1 MNRAFFRSLAR
12 SLLWLLAVT
21 LPLQGFA
28 SAMRS
33 CCVDELAAAVTV
45 TVNVAAGTMAAPQC
59 HSMADMADMADMAG
73 MSHLQDQPVPMNMA
87 MADGGA
93 TPHGHDCSN
102 HGACT
107 VGATAPP
114 GIPALHALT
123 LRAPPPALAPD
134 SLFAGHIPS
143 GLERPPRLAHSA

>member
-1 MNRAFFRSLAR
+1 MNRAFFRFLAR

-33 CCVDELAAAVTV
+33 CCVDELAVTV
-45 TVNVAAGTMAAPQC
+45 TVAVEAVQAPQC
-59 HSMADMADMADMAG
+59 HDMGDMAG
-73 MSHLQDQPVPMNMA
+73 MHVQNQPMKMA
-87 MADGGA
+87 MDDGGA
-93 TPHGHDCSN
+93 THHGHDCSN

-114 GIPALHALT
+114 GMPALHALT

-134 SLFAGHIPS
+134 SLFAGHIPP
-143 GLERPPRLAHSA
+143 GPERPPRSTRSA

>member
-12 SLLWLLAVT
+12 SLLWLLAVS

-45 TVNVAAGTMAAPQC
+45 VAAQAPQC
-59 HSMADMADMADMAG
+59 HDMADMQMAVT
-73 MSHLQDQPVPMNMA
+73 MTMD
-87 MADGGA
+87 DGGA
-93 TPHGHDCSN
+93 TQHGHDCSN

-114 GIPALHALT
+114 GMPALHALT

-134 SLFAGHIPS
+134 SLFAGHIPP
-143 GLERPPRLAHSA
+143 GPERPPRSTHSA

>member
-1 MNRAFFRSLAR
+1 MNRAFFRSLAH

-33 CCVDELAAAVTV
+33 CCVDELAVAVT
-45 TVNVAAGTMAAPQC
+45 AAQAHAQAQVPHC
-59 HSMADMADMADMAG
+59 HSMADMAGMQMAD
-73 MSHLQDQPVPMNMA
+73 HPVPMKMA
-87 MADGGA
+87 MDDGA
-93 TPHGHDCSN
+93 ASHQGHDCGN

-114 GIPALHALT
+114 GMPALHALT

-134 SLFAGHIPS
+134 SLFAGHIPP
-143 GLERPPRLAHSA
+143 GPERPPRSTHSA

>member
-1 MNRAFFRSLAR
+1 MNRAFFRFLAR

-21 LPLQGFA
+21 LPMQGFA

-45 TVNVAAGTMAAPQC
+45 AAEAMPAPQC
-59 HSMADMADMADMAG
+59 HDMGDMAG
-73 MSHLQDQPVPMNMA
+73 MHMQDQPMKMA
-87 MADGGA
+87 MDDGGA
-93 TPHGHDCSN
+93 THHGHDCSN

-114 GIPALHALT
+114 GMPALHALT

-134 SLFAGHIPS
+134 SLFAGHIPP
-143 GLERPPRLAHSA
+143 GPERPPRSTRSA

>member
-1 MNRAFFRSLAR
+1 MNRAFFRFLAR

-21 LPLQGFA
+21 LPMQGFA

-33 CCVDELAAAVTV
+33 CCVDELAVAVTV
-45 TVNVAAGTMAAPQC
+45 SAMQAQAPQC
-59 HSMADMADMADMAG
+59 HDMADMADMQMA
-73 MSHLQDQPVPMNMA
+73 DQPMTMA
-87 MADGGA
+87 MDDGGA
-93 TPHGHDCSN
+93 THHGHDCSN

-114 GIPALHALT
+114 GMPALHALT

-134 SLFAGHIPS
+134 SRFAGHIPP
-143 GLERPPRLAHSA
+143 GPERPPRSTRSA

>member
-1 MNRAFFRSLAR
+1 MNRAFFRFLAR

-33 CCVDELAAAVTV
+33 CCVDELAVA
-45 TVNVAAGTMAAPQC
+45 VNVTAAAIEAPPC
-59 HSMADMADMADMAG
+59 HDMADMQMA
-73 MSHLQDQPVPMNMA
+73 DQPMKMA
-87 MADGGA
+87 MDDGGA
-93 TPHGHDCSN
+93 THHGHDCSN

-114 GIPALHALT
+114 GMPALHALT

-134 SLFAGHIPS
+134 SLFAGHIPP
-143 GLERPPRLAHSA
+143 GPERPPRSTRSA

>member
-21 LPLQGFA
+21 LPMQGFA

-45 TVNVAAGTMAAPQC
+45 AAVALDAPQC
-59 HSMADMADMADMAG
+59 HDMGDMAG
-73 MSHLQDQPVPMNMA
+73 KSHMQDQPLHMA
-87 MADGGA
+87 MDDGGA
-93 TPHGHDCSN
+93 GHPGHDCSS
-102 HGACT
+102 ACT

-114 GIPALHALT
+114 GMPALHALT

-134 SLFAGHIPS
+134 SLFAGHIPP
-143 GLERPPRLAHSA
+143 GPERPPRSTRSA

>member
-21 LPLQGFA
+21 LPMQGFA

-45 TVNVAAGTMAAPQC
+45 VAAQAPQC
-59 HSMADMADMADMAG
+59 HAMNDAADMRIA
-73 MSHLQDQPVPMNMA
+73 HQPMTMA
-87 MADGGA
+87 MDDGGA
-93 TPHGHDCSN
+93 TQHGHDCSN

-114 GIPALHALT
+114 GMPALHAVI

-134 SLFAGHIPS
+134 SLFAGHIPP
-143 GLERPPRLAHSA
+143 GPERPPRSTHSA

>member
-1 MNRAFFRSLAR
+1 MNRAFFRFLAR

-33 CCVDELAAAVTV
+33 CCVDELAVTV
-45 TVNVAAGTMAAPQC
+45 TGAVEAMQAPQC
-59 HSMADMADMADMAG
+59 HDMGDMAG
-73 MSHLQDQPVPMNMA
+73 MHVQNQPMKMA
-87 MADGGA
+87 MDDGGA
-93 TPHGHDCSN
+93 THHGHDCSN

-114 GIPALHALT
+114 GMPALHALT

-134 SLFAGHIPS
+134 SLFAGHIPP
-143 GLERPPRLAHSA
+143 GPERPPRSTRSA

>member
-1 MNRAFFRSLAR
+1 MNRAFFRFLAR

-21 LPLQGFA
+21 LPMQGFA

-33 CCVDELAAAVTV
+33 CCVDELAVAVTV
-45 TVNVAAGTMAAPQC
+45 AVEAMQAPQC
-59 HSMADMADMADMAG
+59 HDMGDMAG
-73 MSHLQDQPVPMNMA
+73 MHMQDPPMKMA
-87 MADGGA
+87 MDDGGA
-93 TPHGHDCSN
+93 THHGHDCSN

-114 GIPALHALT
+114 GMPALHALT

-134 SLFAGHIPS
+134 SLFAGHIPP
-143 GLERPPRLAHSA
+143 GPERPPRSTRSA

>member
-12 SLLWLLAVT
+12 SLLWLLAVS

-33 CCVDELAAAVTV
+33 CCVDELAVAVTV
-45 TVNVAAGTMAAPQC
+45 TVEAMQAPQC
-59 HSMADMADMADMAG
+59 HAMNDAADMRIA
-73 MSHLQDQPVPMNMA
+73 DQPMTMA
-87 MADGGA
+87 MDDGGA
-93 TPHGHDCSN
+93 TQHGHDCSN
-102 HGACT
+102 HGTCT

-114 GIPALHALT
+114 GMPALHALI

-134 SLFAGHIPS
+134 SLFAGHIPP
-143 GLERPPRLAHSA
+143 GPERPPRSTHSA

>member
-45 TVNVAAGTMAAPQC
+45 TVAAMPAPQC
-59 HSMADMADMADMAG
+59 HDMGDMQMQG
-73 MSHLQDQPVPMNMA
+73 QPLNMA

-93 TPHGHDCSN
+93 THHGHDCSN

-114 GIPALHALT
+114 GMPALHALT

-134 SLFAGHIPS
+134 SLFAGHIPP
-143 GLERPPRLAHSA
+143 GPERPPRSTRSA

>member
-33 CCVDELAAAVTV
+33 CCVDELTAAVTV
-45 TVNVAAGTMAAPQC
+45 VAAQAPQC
-59 HSMADMADMADMAG
+59 HAMDEAGDMADMQMA
-73 MSHLQDQPVPMNMA
+73 HQPMTMVMD
-87 MADGGA
+87 DGGA
-93 TPHGHDCSN
+93 TQHGHDCSN

-114 GIPALHALT
+114 GMPALHALT

-134 SLFAGHIPS
+134 SLFAGHIPP
-143 GLERPPRLAHSA
+143 GPERPPRSTHSA

>member
-1 MNRAFFRSLAR
+1 MNRAFFRFLAR

-33 CCVDELAAAVTV
+33 CCVDELAVAVAAVHAPAQAQT
-45 TVNVAAGTMAAPQC
+45 PQC
-59 HSMADMADMADMAG
+59 HDMGDMADMAMP
-73 MSHLQDQPVPMNMA
+73 DQPMKMA
-87 MADGGA
+87 MDDGGA
-93 TPHGHDCSN
+93 THHGHDCSN

-114 GIPALHALT
+114 GMPALHALT

-143 GLERPPRLAHSA
+143 GLERPPRSTRSA

>member
-1 MNRAFFRSLAR
+1 MNRAFFRFLAR

-21 LPLQGFA
+21 LPMQGFA

-33 CCVDELAAAVTV
+33 CCVDELAVAVTV
-45 TVNVAAGTMAAPQC
+45 AVEAMQAPQC
-59 HSMADMADMADMAG
+59 HDMGDMAG
-73 MSHLQDQPVPMNMA
+73 MHMQDQPMRMA
-87 MADGGA
+87 MDDGGA
-93 TPHGHDCSN
+93 THHGHDCSN

-114 GIPALHALT
+114 GMPALHALT

-134 SLFAGHIPS
+134 SLFAGHIPP
-143 GLERPPRLAHSA
+143 GPERPPRSTRSA

>member
-1 MNRAFFRSLAR
+1 MNRAFFRFLAR

-21 LPLQGFA
+21 LPMQGFA

-33 CCVDELAAAVTV
+33 CCVDELAATV
-45 TVNVAAGTMAAPQC
+45 TVVAAQAQAPQC
-59 HSMADMADMADMAG
+59 HDMADMADMRMA
-73 MSHLQDQPVPMNMA
+73 DQPMSMA
-87 MADGGA
+87 MDDGGA
-93 TPHGHDCSN
+93 THHGHDCSN

-114 GIPALHALT
+114 GMPALHALT

-134 SLFAGHIPS
+134 SRFAGHIPP
-143 GLERPPRLAHSA
+143 GPERPPRSTRSA

>member
-1 MNRAFFRSLAR
+1 MNRAFFRFLAR

-33 CCVDELAAAVTV
+33 CCVDELAVAVTV
-45 TVNVAAGTMAAPQC
+45 AVKAMQAPQC
-59 HSMADMADMADMAG
+59 HDMGDMAG
-73 MSHLQDQPVPMNMA
+73 MHMQDQPMKMA
-87 MADGGA
+87 MDDGGA
-93 TPHGHDCSN
+93 THHGHDCSN

-114 GIPALHALT
+114 GMPALHALT

-134 SLFAGHIPS
+134 SLFAGHIPP
-143 GLERPPRLAHSA
+143 GPERPPRSTRSA

>member
-1 MNRAFFRSLAR
+1 MNRAFFRFLAR

-33 CCVDELAAAVTV
+33 CCVDELAVVATVAVE
-45 TVNVAAGTMAAPQC
+45 AMQAPPC
-59 HSMADMADMADMAG
+59 HDMADMQMA
-73 MSHLQDQPVPMNMA
+73 DQPMKMA
-87 MADGGA
+87 MDDGGA
-93 TPHGHDCSN
+93 THHGHDCSN

-114 GIPALHALT
+114 GMPALHALT

-134 SLFAGHIPS
+134 SLFAGHIPP
-143 GLERPPRLAHSA
+143 GPERPPRSTRSA

>member
-12 SLLWLLAVT
+12 SLLWLLAVS

-28 SAMRS
+28 SAMRN

-45 TVNVAAGTMAAPQC
+45 TVAAEAMQAPQC
-59 HSMADMADMADMAG
+59 HDMGDMQMQG
-73 MSHLQDQPVPMNMA
+73 QPMKMA
-87 MADGGA
+87 MDDGGA
-93 TPHGHDCSN
+93 TQHGHDCSN

-114 GIPALHALT
+114 GMPAMHALT
-123 LRAPPPALAPD
+123 LRAPLPALAPD
-134 SLFAGHIPS
+134 SLFAGHIPP
-143 GLERPPRLAHSA
+143 GPERPPRSTHSA

>member
-1 MNRAFFRSLAR
+1 MNRAFFRFLAR

-21 LPLQGFA
+21 LPMQGFA

-33 CCVDELAAAVTV
+33 CCVDELAVAVTV
-45 TVNVAAGTMAAPQC
+45 AVEAMQAPQC
-59 HSMADMADMADMAG
+59 HDMGDMAG
-73 MSHLQDQPVPMNMA
+73 MHMQDQPMTMA
-87 MADGGA
+87 MDDGGA
-93 TPHGHDCSN
+93 THHGHDCSN

-114 GIPALHALT
+114 GMPALHALT

-134 SLFAGHIPS
+134 SLFAGHIPP
-143 GLERPPRLAHSA
+143 GPERPPRSTRSA

>member
-21 LPLQGFA
+21 LPMQGFA

-45 TVNVAAGTMAAPQC
+45 TVAAEAMQAPQC
-59 HSMADMADMADMAG
+59 HDMGDMQMQG
-73 MSHLQDQPVPMNMA
+73 QPMKMA
-87 MADGGA
+87 MDDGGA
-93 TPHGHDCSN
+93 THHGHDCSN

-114 GIPALHALT
+114 GMPALHALI

-134 SLFAGHIPS
+134 SLFAGHIPP
-143 GLERPPRLAHSA
+143 GPERPPRSTHSA

>member
-1 MNRAFFRSLAR
+1 MNRAFFRSLAH

-33 CCVDELAAAVTV
+33 CCVDELAVAVT
-45 TVNVAAGTMAAPQC
+45 AAQAQAPQC
-59 HSMADMADMADMAG
+59 HSMADMADMYM
-73 MSHLQDQPVPMNMA
+73 QDQPMGMKMA
-87 MADGGA
+87 MDDGGA
-93 TPHGHDCSN
+93 TQHGHDCSN

-114 GIPALHALT
+114 GMPALPAWT

-134 SLFAGHIPS
+134 SLFAGHIPP
-143 GLERPPRLAHSA
+143 GPERPPRSPHSA

>member
-1 MNRAFFRSLAR
+1 MNRAFFRFLAR

-33 CCVDELAAAVTV
+33 CCVDELAFTVAVE
-45 TVNVAAGTMAAPQC
+45 AMQAPQC
-59 HSMADMADMADMAG
+59 HDMGDMAG
-73 MSHLQDQPVPMNMA
+73 MHMQDQPMKMA
-87 MADGGA
+87 MDDGGA
-93 TPHGHDCSN
+93 THHGHDCSN

-114 GIPALHALT
+114 GMPVLHALT
-123 LRAPPPALAPD
+123 LRAPPPALAPE
-134 SLFAGHIPS
+134 SLFAGHIPP
-143 GLERPPRLAHSA
+143 GPERPPRSTRSA

>member
-45 TVNVAAGTMAAPQC
+45 TVAAEAMQAPQC
-59 HSMADMADMADMAG
+59 HDMGDMQMQG
-73 MSHLQDQPVPMNMA
+73 QPMKMA
-87 MADGGA
+87 MDDGGA
-93 TPHGHDCSN
+93 THHGHDCSN

-114 GIPALHALT
+114 GMPALHALI

-134 SLFAGHIPS
+134 SLFAGHIPP
-143 GLERPPRLAHSA
+143 GPERPPRSTHSA

>member
-33 CCVDELAAAVTV
+33 CCVDELTAAVTV
-45 TVNVAAGTMAAPQC
+45 VAAQAPQC
-59 HSMADMADMADMAG
+59 HAMNDAADMQMAHQPMT
-73 MSHLQDQPVPMNMA
+73 MSMDY
-87 MADGGA
+87 GGA
-93 TPHGHDCSN
+93 MQHGHDCSN

-114 GIPALHALT
+114 GMPALHALI

-134 SLFAGHIPS
+134 SLFAGHIPP
-143 GLERPPRLAHSA
+143 GPERPPRSTHSA

>member
-21 LPLQGFA
+21 LPMQGFA

-33 CCVDELAAAVTV
+33 CCVDELAVAVTL
-45 TVNVAAGTMAAPQC
+45 AAAAMQAPQC
-59 HSMADMADMADMAG
+59 HDMSDMADMRMAD
-73 MSHLQDQPVPMNMA
+73 HPMTMA
-87 MADGGA
+87 MDDGGA
-93 TPHGHDCSN
+93 MQHGHDCSN

-114 GIPALHALT
+114 GMPALHALT

-134 SLFAGHIPS
+134 SLFAGHIPP
-143 GLERPPRLAHSA
+143 GPERPPRSTHSA

>member
-12 SLLWLLAVT
+12 SLLWLLAVS

-45 TVNVAAGTMAAPQC
+45 VAAQAPQC
-59 HSMADMADMADMAG
+59 HDMADMRM
-73 MSHLQDQPVPMNMA
+73 QEQPMTMA
-87 MADGGA
+87 MDDGGA
-93 TPHGHDCSN
+93 TQHGHDCSN

-114 GIPALHALT
+114 GMPALHALT

-134 SLFAGHIPS
+134 SLFAGHIPP
-143 GLERPPRLAHSA
+143 GPERPPRSTHSA

>member
-33 CCVDELAAAVTV
+33 CCVDELTAAVTV
-45 TVNVAAGTMAAPQC
+45 VAAQAPQC
-59 HSMADMADMADMAG
+59 HAMDEAGDMADMQMA
-73 MSHLQDQPVPMNMA
+73 HQPMTMA
-87 MADGGA
+87 MDDGGA
-93 TPHGHDCSN
+93 TQHGHDCSS
-102 HGACT
+102 ACT

-114 GIPALHALT
+114 GMPALHALT

-134 SLFAGHIPS
+134 SLFAGHIPP
-143 GLERPPRLAHSA
+143 GPERPPISTHSA

>member
-1 MNRAFFRSLAR
+1 MNRAFFRFLAR

-33 CCVDELAAAVTV
+33 CCVDELAVAVTV
-45 TVNVAAGTMAAPQC
+45 TAVAMDAPQC
-59 HSMADMADMADMAG
+59 HDMADMQMA
-73 MSHLQDQPVPMNMA
+73 DQPVQMNMA
-87 MADGGA
+87 MDDGGA
-93 TPHGHDCSN
+93 THHGHDCSN

-114 GIPALHALT
+114 GMSALHALT
-123 LRAPPPALAPD
+123 LRAPPPMLAPD

-143 GLERPPRLAHSA
+143 GPERPPRSTHSV

>member
-1 MNRAFFRSLAR
+1 MNRAFFRFLAR

-33 CCVDELAAAVTV
+33 CCVDELAVTV
-45 TVNVAAGTMAAPQC
+45 TVAVEAVQAPQC
-59 HSMADMADMADMAG
+59 HDMAG
-73 MSHLQDQPVPMNMA
+73 MHMQNQPMKMA
-87 MADGGA
+87 MDDGGA
-93 TPHGHDCSN
+93 THHGHDCSN

-114 GIPALHALT
+114 GMPALHALT

-134 SLFAGHIPS
+134 SLFAGHIPP
-143 GLERPPRLAHSA
+143 GPERPPRSTRSA

>member
-12 SLLWLLAVT
+12 SLLWLLVVT

-45 TVNVAAGTMAAPQC
+45 AAEAMQAPQC
-59 HSMADMADMADMAG
+59 HDMGDMLMQG
-73 MSHLQDQPVPMNMA
+73 QPMKMA
-87 MADGGA
+87 MDDGGA
-93 TPHGHDCSN
+93 THHGHDCSN

-114 GIPALHALT
+114 GMPALHALT

-134 SLFAGHIPS
+134 SLFAGHIPP
-143 GLERPPRLAHSA
+143 GPERPPRSTRSA

>member
-21 LPLQGFA
+21 LPMQGFA

-33 CCVDELAAAVTV
+33 CCVDELAVAVTL
-45 TVNVAAGTMAAPQC
+45 TVEAMPAPQC
-59 HSMADMADMADMAG
+59 HDMDDSADMQMV
-73 MSHLQDQPVPMNMA
+73 DQPMTMA
-87 MADGGA
+87 MDDGGA
-93 TPHGHDCSN
+93 AQQHGHDCSS
-102 HGACT
+102 ACT

-134 SLFAGHIPS
+134 SRFAGHIPP
-143 GLERPPRLAHSA
+143 GPERPPRSTRSA

>member
-33 CCVDELAAAVTV
+33 CCVDELAVAVTL
-45 TVNVAAGTMAAPQC
+45 TVEAMPAPQC
-59 HSMADMADMADMAG
+59 HDMADMGDMQMADQSMT
-73 MSHLQDQPVPMNMA
+73 MD
-87 MADGGA
+87 DGGA
-93 TPHGHDCSN
+93 TQHGHDCSS
-102 HGACT
+102 ACT

-114 GIPALHALT
+114 GMPALHALT
-123 LRAPPPALAPD
+123 LRAPPPALAPG
-134 SLFAGHIPS
+134 SRFAGHIPP
-143 GLERPPRLAHSA
+143 GPERPPRSTRSA

>member
-1 MNRAFFRSLAR
+1 MNRAFFRFLAR

-33 CCVDELAAAVTV
+33 CCVDELAVAVAAVH
-45 TVNVAAGTMAAPQC
+45 APAQAQMPQC
-59 HSMADMADMADMAG
+59 HDMGDMADMAM
-73 MSHLQDQPVPMNMA
+73 QDQPMQMKMA
-87 MADGGA
+87 MDDGGA
-93 TPHGHDCSN
+93 TQHGHDCSN

-114 GIPALHALT
+114 GMPALHALT

-143 GLERPPRLAHSA
+143 GLERPPRSTHSA

>member
-12 SLLWLLAVT
+12 SLLWLLAVS

-28 SAMRS
+28 SAMRN

-45 TVNVAAGTMAAPQC
+45 TVAAEAMQAPQC
-59 HSMADMADMADMAG
+59 HDMGDMQMAD
-73 MSHLQDQPVPMNMA
+73 QPMKMA
-87 MADGGA
+87 MDDGGA
-93 TPHGHDCSN
+93 TQHGHDCSN

-114 GIPALHALT
+114 GMPALHALT

-134 SLFAGHIPS
+134 SLFAGHIPP
-143 GLERPPRLAHSA
+143 GPERPPRSTHSA